1 MKFGILNEA
10 QVAKGST
17 HAVRIQEVIDEAV
30 HADKLGFDYWGT
42 SEQHLVP
49 SSWTVSSPQ
58 AIYGAVAALTKR
70 IKLRT
75 MSIVTLKELGHPILN
90 AERLATLDAIS
101 QGRVEFGSARSNNA
115 AYQTAFGIDPT
126 RTRQEWLETVEATL
140 RAMQE
145 NPFTFQGEIYKI
157 DEPFYVSPRPYS
169 MVPPPV
175 WAAAS
180 SAESHRMTG
189 ELGIG
194 VMTLESFLGWDYA
207 KDCVEAHI
215 EGFKSAA
222 PIGGLYPPNPGRAFL
237 TFPAHVAETHDR
249 AIDEARETTL
259 GLVAHLADLYSTVAK
274 SEKEKGGDSYA
285 YLLDLADKI
294 SHFTNDIEGLIEHS
308 PTAMIGTPDEVIERI
323 QRLEKMGFNEIIL
336 KIDNYG
342 HRTNLRSME
351 MFAKYV
357 IPGVKHPSLIPDN
370 DYEQRGVAAKPYL
383 I

>member
-1 MKFGILNEA
+1 MKFGILNEG
-10 QVAKGST
+10 QVTKGST

-42 SEQHLVP
+42 SEQHLVS

-75 MSIVTLKELGHPILN
+75 MSVITLKELGHPILT

-126 RTRQEWLETVEATL
+126 NTQREWLETVEATL

-145 NPFTFQGEIYKI
+145 DPFTFQGEIYKI
-157 DEPFYVSPRPYS
+157 DEPLHVTPRPYS

-180 SAESHRMTG
+180 SVASHKMTG

-194 VMTLESFLGWDYA
+194 VMTLESFFGWDYA
-207 KDCVEAHI
+207 KDCAEAHI
-215 EGFKSAA
+215 EGFKTAA

-237 TFPAHVAETHDR
+237 TFPAYVAETHDR

-259 GLVAHLADLYSTVAK
+259 GLVAHLADLYTTVAK
-274 SEKEKGGDSYA
+274 HEKEKGGESYG
-285 YLLDLADKI
+285 YLLELADKI
-294 SHFTNDIEGLIEHS
+294 LPFTKDIEGLIEHS
-308 PTAMIGTPDEVIERI
+308 PTAMVGTPDELIERI
-323 QRLEKMGFNEIIL
+323 QRLEKMGYNEIIL
-336 KIDNYG
+336 KFDNHG
-342 HRTNLRSME
+342 HRNNLRAME

-370 DYEQRGVAAKPYL
+370 DYEQRGVKAKPYL

>member
-1 MKFGILNEA
+1 MKFGILNEG

-49 SSWTVSSPQ
+49 SAWTVSSPQ
-58 AIYGAVAALTKR
+58 AVYGAVAALTKR

-75 MSIVTLKELGHPILN
+75 MAVVALKELGHPILT

-101 QGRVEFGSARSNNA
+101 QGRVEFGSARSNNS

-126 RTRQEWLETVEATL
+126 KTRQEWLETVEATL

-145 NPFTFQGEIYKI
+145 NPFTFKGEIYNI
-157 DEPFYVSPRPYS
+157 DEPFTVSPRPYS
-169 MVPPPV
+169 LVPPPV
-175 WAAAS
+175 WA
-180 SAESHRMTG
+180 SATSVESHKMTG

-194 VMTLESFLGWDYA
+194 VMTLENWFGWDYA

-222 PIGGLYPPNPGRAFL
+222 PIGGLYPANPGRAFL
-237 TFPAHVAETHDR
+237 AFPAHVAETHDR
-249 AIDEARETTL
+249 AVDEARETAL
-259 GLVAHLADLYSTVAK
+259 GLVASVTDLYMNLAK

-285 YLLDLADKI
+285 YLLETAEKLEP
-294 SHFTNDIEGLIEHS
+294 FTHDVEALIEHS
-308 PTAMIGTPDEVIERI
+308 PSAMIGTPDEVIERI
-323 QRLEKMGFNEIIL
+323 QRLEKMGYNEIIL
-336 KIDNYG
+336 KIDNHG

-357 IPGVKHPSLIPDN
+357 IPAVKHPSLIPEN
-370 DYEQRGVAAKPYL
+370 DYELRGVEAKSYL